1 MKYTFEY
8 DLEYDKNY
16 KDFYVTY
23 KNRNYAAFNPRKSIT
38 ELNNPIK
45 QKIWKKQK
53 RTSFLEMIEWLIEN
67 HPELTI

>member
-23 KNRNYAAFNPRKSIT
+23 KNRTYASFNPRKSIT
-38 ELNNPIK
+38 ELKDSNK
-45 QKIWKKQK
+45 KIVWKEKK
-53 RTSFLEMIEWLIEN
+53 LTIFLEMIEWLKEN
-67 HPELTI
+67 HAELLI